1 MGCFRTEWPYS
12 AWASILRKH
21 LPTFWE
27 ELSIELLELSDLDR
41 QQQHE
46 GTNWGVHL
54 VCEQGEMSQ
63 QIISP
68 AFPFANWVE
77 ATAVVILQNQAL
89 I

>member
-21 LPTFWE
+21 LPKFWE

-46 GTNWGVHL
+46 ETN
-54 VCEQGEMSQ
+54 
-63 QIISP
+63 
-68 AFPFANWVE
+68 
-77 ATAVVILQNQAL
+77 
-89 I
+89 